1 MTFKKMIGVVGVVGT
16 LAACGGGGSQTPIVA
31 QTAALTSANQNI
43 AAQDTASAS
52 YLPMVGAQTLTGAQ
66 VTDESVLFSLARA
79 QLDKLPTYLA
89 KAKANGTLIGAVQ
102 SETMACSFGGTVTAS
117 VTDADNNGVVSAGDS
132 VTIAGNNCIEPEG
145 TLTGSLSFAVNNLT
159 GTFGSS
165 SYSASMTM
173 NFNGFSVTSSQFS
186 ANANGA
192 LTVSITA
199 NGMNT
204 GGLTVSATSLSV
216 AGTYAGVTRSRTLSN
231 YSATSTRSP
240 NLTYG
245 YTTSYTMSGTLT
257 SSALSSQAISFTTST
272 PFVSR
277 PSDYYPSS
285 GVMVITGAAN
295 SKVKLTALSATQVKQ
310 ELDANGD
317 DIYEASTTVAWNTLM

>member
-1 MTFKKMIGVVGVVGT
+1 MLIRNLLAVSVVSA
-16 LAACGGGGSQTPIVA
+16 LAACGGGGGGQTPTVA
-31 QTAALTSANQNI
+31 QTAALNSANQNV
-43 AAQDTASAS
+43 AAQDAASTS
-52 YLPMVGAQTLTGAQ
+52 SMPLLSAQTLTGAQ

-89 KAKANGTLIGAVQ
+89 QAKVNSALTGAVQ
-102 SETMACSFGGTVTAS
+102 SQTMACRFGGSLTAS

-132 VTIAGNNCIEPEG
+132 VTITGNNCIEPEG
-145 TLTGSLSFAVNNLT
+145 TLTGSLSFAVNSVI
-159 GTFGSS
+159 GTFGAS
-165 SYSASMTM
+165 SYSGSLTMT
-173 NFNGFSVTSSQFS
+173 FNGFSVTSSQFS

-192 LTVSITA
+192 LTVSVTA
-199 NGMNT
+199 NGLNT
-204 GGLTVSATSLSV
+204 GSLTVSATSLSV
-216 AGTYAGVTRSRTLSN
+216 AGTYAGITRSRTLAN

-240 NLTYG
+240 NSTYG
-245 YTTSYTMSGTLT
+245 YITSYTMSGTLT
-257 SSALSSQAISFTTST
+257 SSALSSQAISFATST

-277 PSDYYPSS
+277 SSDYYPSS

-317 DIYEASTTVAWNTLM
+317 DIYEASVTVAWNTLM